1 MQCIAPIE
9 TCIAPILNKK
19 ELAYRI
25 QDLVNEFSKDEN
37 HETVV
42 NIRTGK
48 KRLQVFSEPFVMVT
62 QRMAFSMA
70 VNGNKSTALVFL
82 YFVGIQAYK
91 NLVGVDQKTIA
102 EDLGYC
108 KRTITQSIKE
118 LEEAN
123 IVKRIPNINDRR
135 RNDYVMNPHGVWKGD
150 AFEKQTVLRKINAI
164 FPDEQLSL
172 FARDEELKKKK
183 K

>member
-1 MQCIAPIE
+1 MKCISPIA
-9 TCIAPILNKK
+9 TYISPILDKK

-25 QDLVNEFSKDEN
+25 QDLVNEFSQDEN

-42 NIRTGK
+42 SIKTGK
-48 KRLQVFSEPFVMVT
+48 KRLQVFNEPFVMVT

-91 NLVGVDQKTIA
+91 NLVGVDQQTIA
-102 EDLGYC
+102 EDLGYS

-123 IVKRIPNINDRR
+123 IITSIPNTNDRR
-135 RNDYVMNPHGVWKGD
+135 RNDYVMNPHAVWKGD
-150 AFEKQTVLRKINAI
+150 AFEKQQVLRKIDAI
-164 FPDEQLSL
+164 FPQDQLSL
-172 FARDEELKKKK
+172 FTRDSEQK
-183 K
+183 